1 MAKASFT
8 TFLLLATLALLA
20 TVAAQSTPGSSISPV
35 ATTTTTTT
43 TTPAGTATTTAPT
56 GSATPPPAYTNSVN
70 FSSLANVI
78 SNFAS
83 AKPPAATGTAT
94 AGNAGNTV
102 GPHMGAAA
110 VVLAAVV
117 AMF

>member
-20 TVAAQSTPGSSISPV
+20 TVAAQTPSPTTSSV
-35 ATTTTTTT
+35 VTTTTTKPT
-43 TTPAGTATTTAPT
+43 GTATTAAPT
-56 GSATPPPAYTNSVN
+56 GSATAPPAYTNSVN

-83 AKPPAATGTAT
+83 AKPPAATGA
-94 AGNAGNTV
+94 AGAAGSAGNTV

>member
-8 TFLLLATLALLA
+8 SFLLLATLALLA
-20 TVAAQSTPGSSISPV
+20 AVAAQQAPTSSVVPTTHSTPS
-35 ATTTTTTT
+35 AT
-43 TTPAGTATTTAPT
+43 GTATPTTKPS
-56 GSATPPPAYTNSVN
+56 GPPPAFTNSIN
-70 FSSLANVI
+70 FSSLADVI
-78 SNFAS
+78 KSYAS
-83 AKPPAATGTAT
+83 AKPPAATGTAG
-94 AGNAGNTV
+94 AKGNAGNTV

>member
-1 MAKASFT
+1 MAKTS
-8 TFLLLATLALLA
+8 FLLLATLALLA
-20 TVAAQSTPGSSISPV
+20 AVAAQAP
-35 ATTTTTTT
+35 
-43 TTPAGTATTTAPT
+43 TTPTTSSVVTSSSTTSSASGTATPTTT
-56 GSATPPPAYTNSVN
+56 SGPPPAFTNSIN

-78 SNFAS
+78 SSYAS
-83 AKPPAATGTAT
+83 AKPPAATGTAGAKGS
-94 AGNAGNTV
+94 AGNAV

>member
-8 TFLLLATLALLA
+8 TFLLLASLALIA
-20 TVAAQSTPGSSISPV
+20 AVAAQAPVTPITTSVV
-35 ATTTTTTT
+35 ATTTSTGS
-43 TTPAGTATTTAPT
+43 PASGTATPTTKPS
-56 GSATPPPAYTNSVN
+56 GPPPAFTHSID

-78 SNFAS
+78 SNYAS
-83 AKPPAATGTAT
+83 AKPPAATGTAG
-94 AGNAGNTV
+94 AKGSASNAV

-117 AMF
+117 VMF

>member
-8 TFLLLATLALLA
+8 TFLLLATLALIA
-20 TVAAQSTPGSSISPV
+20 AVAAQTPATPSTPVVTS
-35 ATTTTTTT
+35 TTS
-43 TTPAGTATTTAPT
+43 T
-56 GSATPPPAYTNSVN
+56 GSPASGTVTPTTKPSGPPPAFTNSID

-78 SNFAS
+78 SNYAS
-83 AKPPAATGTAT
+83 AKPPAATGTAGAKGS
-94 AGNAGNTV
+94 AGNAV

-117 AMF
+117 VMF

>member
-1 MAKASFT
+1 MAKASFS

-20 TVAAQSTPGSSISPV
+20 TVAAQTPSPTTSSV
-35 ATTTTTTT
+35 VTTTATTTKPT
-43 TTPAGTATTTAPT
+43 GTATTAAPT
-56 GSATPPPAYTNSVN
+56 GSATAPPAYTNSVN

-83 AKPPAATGTAT
+83 AKPPAATGA
-94 AGNAGNTV
+94 AGAAGSAGNTV